1 LRIPGFCGAEIWE
14 NTIDRGRS
22 LNLFKELVEKL
33 VSQNEPE
40 SAATVVR
47 DYL

>member
-1 LRIPGFCGAEIWE
+1 MLNFGKIRSTAGDRI
-14 NTIDRGRS
+14 
-22 LNLFKELVEKL
+22 NLFKELVEKL